1 MQPTVNEGQFRTN
14 LLSAGTRFTTAAS
27 LIDRAF
33 DELLTFDHC
42 FLPRTA
48 ATVGAVTGSAARLT
62 LGFLTV
68 SWRATMRT
76 A

>member
-1 MQPTVNEGQFRTN
+1 MRASSGQTCYRR
-14 LLSAGTRFTTAAS
+14 ATRCAAS

-33 DELLTFDHC
+33 DELLTFDHR
-42 FLPRTA
+42 FLSHAA

-68 SWRATMRT
+68 SWRATIRI

>member
-1 MQPTVNEGQFRTN
+1 MRASSGQTCYRR
-14 LLSAGTRFTTAAS
+14 ATRFTTAAS

-33 DELLTFDHC
+33 DELLTFDHR
-42 FLPRTA
+42 FLPHAA

-68 SWRATMRT
+68 SWRATIRI